1 MNDLASPPIAR
12 GRTAE
17 IYAWD
22 DRHILKLYRDWCPS
36 HWVDYEAR
44 IARAVYESGI
54 PSPAAGEIVEVNGRR
69 GLIYERLEGISMLQQ
84 LNAHPWL
91 AWKYARWLAELHVQI
106 HRQSIT
112 GLPAYK
118 DQLSY

>member
-44 IARAVYESGI
+44 IARAVHESGV
-54 PSPAAGEIVEVNGRR
+54 PSPAAGEIVEVDGRR
-69 GLIYERLEGISMLQQ
+69 GLIYERLEGPSMLQEMSS
-84 LNAHPWL
+84 HPWTLLRCARSL
-91 AWKYARWLAELHVQI
+91 AQLQVEVNQ
-106 HRQSIT
+106 QSI
-112 GLPAYK
+112 
-118 DQLSY
+118 